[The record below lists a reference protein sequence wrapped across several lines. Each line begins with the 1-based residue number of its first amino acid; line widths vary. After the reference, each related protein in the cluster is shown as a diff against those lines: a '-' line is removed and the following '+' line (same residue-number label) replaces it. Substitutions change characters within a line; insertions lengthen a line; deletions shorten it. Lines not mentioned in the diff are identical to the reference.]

1 MTRVRTLASLGVA
14 AATLAYLV
22 ASSQGWTAAGYA
34 TKPLIVVSC
43 LGIVAG
49 GAASPTRGWIL
60 AGLGLS
66 LGGDIALMLPGDYF
80 VAGLA
85 LFLVAHLCYIRAFTL
100 NGWRVSPLPSLLV
113 GGYLMLMVALLLPVL
128 GPMRVP
134 VALYATV
141 ISIMAWQAL
150 EQRAALETRAT
161 ALVLRRRHVRGIRL
175 RHQPLPGAACHGA
188 PADHGHLRARAW
200 GISLNASMQ
209 GHGRP
214 DCRTAILARPSSG
227 GPDGACRRAATPGR
241 RA

>member
-14 AATLAYLV
+14 AASLAYLV

-113 GGYLMLMVALLLPVL
+113 GGYLMLMVALLVPVL

-134 VALYATV
+134 VAVYATV
-141 ISIMAWQAL
+141 ISIMAWQAV
-150 EQRAALETRAT
+150 EQRAALETRAAALVAFGAVMFVASDT
-161 ALVLRRRHVRGIRL
+161 ALAINRFLTPLAMERL
-175 RHQPLPGAACHGA
+175 LIMGTYALAQWAIALG
-188 PADHGHLRARAW
+188 
-200 GISLNASMQ
+200 ASMQ
-209 GHGRP
+209 EHGRP
-214 DCRTAILARPSSG
+214 VA
-227 GPDGACRRAATPGR
+227 
-241 RA
+241 

>member
-14 AATLAYLV
+14 AASLAYLV

-113 GGYLMLMVALLLPVL
+113 GGYLMLMVALLVPVL

-134 VALYATV
+134 VAVYATV
-141 ISIMAWQAL
+141 ISIMAWQAV
-150 EQRAALETRAT
+150 EQRAALETRAAALVAFGAVMFVASDT
-161 ALVLRRRHVRGIRL
+161 ALAINRFLTPLAMERL
-175 RHQPLPGAACHGA
+175 LIMGTYALAQ
-188 PADHGHLRARAW
+188 W
-200 GISLNASMQ
+200 GIALGASMQ
-209 GHGRP
+209 EYGRP
-214 DCRTAILARPSSG
+214 VA
-227 GPDGACRRAATPGR
+227 
-241 RA
+241 

>member
-14 AATLAYLV
+14 AASLAYLV

-66 LGGDIALMLPGDYF
+66 LGGDVALMLPGDYF
-80 VAGLA
+80 VTGLA

-113 GGYLMLMVALLLPVL
+113 GGYLMLMVALLVPVL

-134 VALYATV
+134 VAVYATV
-141 ISIMAWQAL
+141 ISIMAWQAV
-150 EQRAALETRAT
+150 EQRAALETRAAALVAFGAVMFVASDT
-161 ALVLRRRHVRGIRL
+161 ALAINRFLTPLAMERL
-175 RHQPLPGAACHGA
+175 LIMGTYALAQ
-188 PADHGHLRARAW
+188 W
-200 GISLNASMQ
+200 GIALGASMQ
-209 GHGRP
+209 EHGRP
-214 DCRTAILARPSSG
+214 VA
-227 GPDGACRRAATPGR
+227 
-241 RA
+241 

>member
-22 ASSQGWTAAGYA
+22 ASIQGWTAVGYA

-43 LGIVAG
+43 LAIVAG
-49 GAASPTRGWIL
+49 GAAAPTRGWIL

-66 LGGDIALMLPGDYF
+66 LGGDVALMLPGDYF

-85 LFLVAHLCYIRAFTL
+85 LFLLAHLCYIRAFTL

-113 GGYLMLMVALLLPVL
+113 GGYLMLMVALLVPVL

-150 EQRAALETRAT
+150 EQRAALETRAAALVAFGAVMFVASDT
-161 ALVLRRRHVRGIRL
+161 ALAINRFLAPLAMERL
-175 RHQPLPGAACHGA
+175 LIMGTYALAQ
-188 PADHGHLRARAW
+188 W
-200 GISLNASMQ
+200 GISLGASMQ

-214 DCRTAILARPSSG
+214 G
-227 GPDGACRRAATPGR
+227 
-241 RA
+241 

>member
-1 MTRVRTLASLGVA
+1 MTRVRPLANLGVA

-22 ASSQGWTAAGYA
+22 ASAQGWTAVGYA

-43 LGIVAG
+43 LAIVAG
-49 GAASPTRGWIL
+49 GTASPTRGWIL

-66 LGGDIALMLPGDYF
+66 LGGDVALMLPGDYF
-80 VAGLA
+80 VTGLA

-113 GGYLMLMVALLLPVL
+113 GGYLMLMVAMLLPVL

-161 ALVLRRRHVRGIRL
+161 ALVAFGAVMFVASDTALAINRFLAPLAMERL
-175 RHQPLPGAACHGA
+175 LIMGTYALAQ
-188 PADHGHLRARAW
+188 W
-200 GISLNASMQ
+200 GISLGASTQ

-214 DCRTAILARPSSG
+214 G
-227 GPDGACRRAATPGR
+227 
-241 RA
+241 

>member
-113 GGYLMLMVALLLPVL
+113 GGYLMLMVALLVPVL

-134 VALYATV
+134 VAVYATV
-141 ISIMAWQAL
+141 ISIMAWQAV
-150 EQRAALETRAT
+150 EQRAALETRAAALVAFGAVMFVASDT
-161 ALVLRRRHVRGIRL
+161 ALAINRFLTPLAMERL
-175 RHQPLPGAACHGA
+175 LIMGTYALAQWAIALG
-188 PADHGHLRARAW
+188 
-200 GISLNASMQ
+200 ASMQ
-209 GHGRP
+209 EHGRP
-214 DCRTAILARPSSG
+214 VA
-227 GPDGACRRAATPGR
+227 
-241 RA
+241 